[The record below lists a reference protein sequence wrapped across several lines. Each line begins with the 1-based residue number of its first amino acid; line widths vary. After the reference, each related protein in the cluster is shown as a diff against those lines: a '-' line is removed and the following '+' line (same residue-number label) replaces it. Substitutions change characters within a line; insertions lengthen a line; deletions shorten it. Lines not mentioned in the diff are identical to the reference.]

1 MRSQPMTV
9 AEGCDLQQRML
20 EHFNL
25 LPPKMSSSETLK
37 ASKVKRLPR
46 KTEQALEA
54 SDIFLQLMDDP
65 FTHGI
70 QSADDAINE
79 IRYSM
84 GFSWLAWMF
93 ARYFITE
100 LIKWLW
106 AEYHREASTPQ
117 PAQDLPVGCTQAVH
131 CGNQQCTC
139 TQDCQT

>member
-9 AEGCDLQQRML
+9 AEGCALQQRML

-25 LPPKMSSSETLK
+25 LPPRMSASETLK
-37 ASKVKRLPR
+37 AKRLPR

-84 GFSWLAWMF
+84 GFSWLAWVF
-93 ARYFITE
+93 ARYFLTE

-106 AEYHREASTPQ
+106 VEYHKESGCA
-117 PAQDLPVGCTQAVH
+117 GCTRE
-131 CGNQQCTC
+131 CINC
-139 TQDCQT
+139 DN